1 MVIIINY
8 SHWPLSEITDHQQPA
23 AIFCLSFRDFQ
34 LAALTIEN
42 IPFARDNCSMQ
53 LCEYDVQCI
62 ILYELEAL
70 KATVFSPLIHQ
81 FFK

>member
-1 MVIIINY
+1 
-8 SHWPLSEITDHQQPA
+8 
-23 AIFCLSFRDFQ
+23 
-34 LAALTIEN
+34 
-42 IPFARDNCSMQ
+42 MQ